1 MPVAEGD
8 AQGLRTGDLAMEV
21 LQEDIV
27 VAAGLHLGKLQLL
40 ALRPQMADVDQLRVV
55 LVVAAGQN
63 VRQGVGG
70 VQ

>member
-1 MPVAEGD
+1 
-8 AQGLRTGDLAMEV
+8 MEI

-27 VAAGLHLGKLQLL
+27 VAAGLHLGELQLL
-40 ALRPQMADVDQLRVV
+40 ALAAQMADVDELRVV
-55 LVVAAGQN
+55 LIVAAGQN